1 VEAGL
6 LRDALTL
13 LIGLVTG
20 MLSAMFGVGGAFVS
34 NPGVRV
40 LGADPLVA
48 VGTTLPSILPG
59 AASGA
64 VRYHREGLVD
74 WQVVAW
80 ASVAGLAA
88 VVGGSLLSH
97 AVPGDGHLLLLAV
110 AVLLGFNAWRL
121 AFATPA
127 GDAETEGGG
136 NPAPTAAP
144 RIRAGW
150 RPAVAGVAAGLLA
163 GLFGVGGGA
172 VMVPAFSELLH
183 LPLKAAIATSL
194 VCAGVFALP
203 ATIVHALLGD
213 VDWRLAVLLTVGVV
227 PGARLGASLTIR
239 ANVRRLRLSVGLLL
253 AVIAVVYFVTE
264 ARNLLAEL

>member
-1 VEAGL
+1 MEAGL

-127 GDAETEGGG
+127 ADAEAEGGG
-136 NPAPTAAP
+136 NPAPAAP
-144 RIRAGW
+144 PRVRAGW
-150 RPAVAGVAAGLLA
+150 RPAAAGVAAGLLA

-203 ATIVHALLGD
+203 ATVVHALLGD

-239 ANVRRLRLSVGLLL
+239 ANVRRLRLSVGLFL
-253 AVIAVVYFVTE
+253 AVVAVVYFVAE
-264 ARNLLAEL
+264 ARNLLREL

>member
-20 MLSAMFGVGGAFVS
+20 VLSAMFGVGGAFVS
-34 NPGVRV
+34 NPGVRA

-59 AASGA
+59 AASGT
-64 VRYHREGLVD
+64 VRYQREGLVD

-88 VVGGSLLSH
+88 VIGGSLLSH

-121 AFATPA
+121 AAAGTS
-127 GDAETEGGG
+127 GDADPSGG
-136 NPAPTAAP
+136 NPAPPAP
-144 RIRAGW
+144 PRVRSGW
-150 RPAVAGVAAGLLA
+150 RPALVGLAAGLLA

-194 VCAGVFALP
+194 ACAGLFALP
-203 ATIVHALLGD
+203 ATVVHALLGD

-239 ANVRRLRLSVGLLL
+239 AAERRLRVVVGLFL
-253 AVIAVVYFVTE
+253 AVVAVVYFVTE
-264 ARNLLAEL
+264 ARNLLQGV

>member
-80 ASVAGLAA
+80 ASAAGLAA

-121 AFATPA
+121 AFAGPA
-127 GDAETEGGG
+127 GDAEAEGGG
-136 NPAPTAAP
+136 NPAPAAP
-144 RIRAGW
+144 RIRGGW
-150 RPAVAGVAAGLLA
+150 RPALAGVAAGLLA

-203 ATIVHALLGD
+203 ATVVHALLGD

-239 ANVRRLRLSVGLLL
+239 ANVRRLRVSVGLFL
-253 AVIAVVYFVTE
+253 AVVAVVYFVTE